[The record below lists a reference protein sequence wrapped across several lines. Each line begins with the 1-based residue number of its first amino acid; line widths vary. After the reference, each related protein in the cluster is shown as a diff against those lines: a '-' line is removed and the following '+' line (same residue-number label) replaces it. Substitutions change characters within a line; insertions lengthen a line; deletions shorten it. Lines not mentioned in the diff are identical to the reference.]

1 MIEGKTTLSGVD
13 AFKLYDTYG
22 FPIELTQEICQ
33 TCDATLVR
41 IIGNVAILYKQA
53 ENPDNRI
60 IKLD

>member
-1 MIEGKTTLSGVD
+1 MTIKFNEYKD
-13 AFKLYDTYG
+13 EKH
-22 FPIELTQEICQ
+22 ELTQEICQ